1 MYERVI
7 VGVVVL
13 CACLFL
19 ARKLRKTLRGESC
32 SECCGRSYCSEN
44 CCCHA
49 RPENQAPGEGEENGD
64 A

>member
-7 VGVVVL
+7 VGAVVL

-32 SECCGRSYCSEN
+32 SESCGRSCCSGNCCHMRSEN
-44 CCCHA
+44 T
-49 RPENQAPGEGEENGD
+49 PPVDSEENENG
-64 A
+64 